1 VAQKR
6 TRILFIVII
15 FIFLI
20 YFFIAARPIPREIV
34 LSSRWINTLETD
46 FIQDAEPPAPL
57 FPSVSGDHYPF
68 SLGLRF
74 GFVNSSGNFLF
85 NREKT
90 QEISL
95 GKNMWTEYPAEP
107 SGIII
112 NNILY
117 GNEIDVQNSGGYP
130 FILDDRIFILG
141 SEQNSLSEISGS
153 GNVLWTYDFGS
164 PLTAIDAAAGLVVT
178 GSLDGLI
185 EVFNSRGER
194 IFHFET
200 SGSRYLVVLGCAI
213 SHNGNY
219 IGIISGI
226 DQQRF
231 MLFERAGNEGD
242 YRINYHEFVGE
253 GFRRPVHILFVDDDQ
268 RVIYERMGGI
278 DSYNIRSRRVV
289 NIPLDGEIAAIDESG
304 SDGYLFLITSHQ
316 DRLKKLVGIRFQ
328 SAGVFRRSSSA
339 VDTVFLEASFKSDD
353 VYLIRSGAAGGP
365 SIFVIGGGT
374 TLISFDLE
382 EK

>member
-6 TRILFIVII
+6 TRVLFIII
-15 FIFLI
+15 FFIFLI
-20 YFFIAARPIPREIV
+20 YFFIAARPIPREVI
-34 LSSRWINTLETD
+34 LSSRWINTLERD
-46 FIQDAEPPAPL
+46 FLSDFEPPAPL
-57 FPSVSGDHYPF
+57 FPSISGDHFPF
-68 SLGLRF
+68 ALGSRF

-85 NREKT
+85 NRERT
-90 QEISL
+90 QEVSL
-95 GKNMWTEYPAEP
+95 DKNMWTEYPAEP
-107 SGIII
+107 SDIIV
-112 NNILY
+112 NNILN
-117 GNEIDVQNSGGYP
+117 GNEIHVQNAGGYP
-130 FILDDRIFILG
+130 FILDNRIFILG

-164 PLTAIDAAAGLVVT
+164 PLTAIGAAAGLVVT

-200 SGSRYLVVLGCAI
+200 SGSRYLVILGCAI

-219 IGIISGI
+219 IGVISGI

-231 MLFERAGNEGD
+231 MLFERSGNEGD

-253 GFRRPVHILFVDDDQ
+253 GFRRPVHIWFVDDDQ

-304 SDGYLFLITSHQ
+304 SGGYLFLITSHQ

-339 VDTVFLEASFKSDD
+339 ADTVFLEASFKSGD
-353 VYLIRSGAAGGP
+353 VYLSRSGGA
-365 SIFVIGGGT
+365 SMFIIGGGT
-374 TLISFDLE
+374 ALISFDLE

>member
-6 TRILFIVII
+6 TRILFIISII
-15 FIFLI
+15 VFFI

-34 LSSRWINTLETD
+34 LIPRWINTLNTRVY
-46 FIQDAEPPAPL
+46 QDTSAS
-57 FPSVSGDHYPF
+57 FRSVSGDHYPF
-68 SLGLRF
+68 SLGSRF
-74 GFVNSSGNFLF
+74 GFVSSSGDFLI
-85 NREKT
+85 NRERT

-107 SGIII
+107 DSIVI

-117 GNEIDVQNSGGYP
+117 GNEILVQNPGGYP

-153 GNVLWTYDFGS
+153 GNVLWSYDFGS

-185 EVFNSRGER
+185 EVFNSFGER

-200 SGSRYLVVLGCAI
+200 SGSRYLVILGCAI

-219 IGIISGI
+219 IGVISGI

-231 MLFERAGNEGD
+231 MLFERAGSEGD
-242 YRINYHEFVGE
+242 YRINYHEFTGE
-253 GFRRPVHILFVDDDQ
+253 GFRRPVHIWFVDDDQ

-289 NIPLDGEIAAIDESG
+289 NIPLDGEISAIDESG
-304 SDGYLFLITSHQ
+304 GGGYLFLITSHQ
-316 DRLKKLVGIRFQ
+316 DMLKKLVGIRFQ

-339 VDTVFLEASFKSDD
+339 ADAVFLEASFKSDD
-353 VYLIRSGAAGGP
+353 VYLNRSGAAGGP
-365 SIFVIGGGT
+365 SMFVIGGGT
-374 TLISFDLE
+374 ALISFDLE
-382 EK
+382 ER